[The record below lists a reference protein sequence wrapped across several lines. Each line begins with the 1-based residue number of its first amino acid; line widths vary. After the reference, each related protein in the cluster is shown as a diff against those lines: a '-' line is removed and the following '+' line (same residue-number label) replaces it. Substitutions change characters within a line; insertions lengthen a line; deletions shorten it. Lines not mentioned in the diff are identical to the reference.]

1 MGDLPWD
8 LVYYGSMAIIF
19 IGIIAASRRARKA
32 RREADQGDDRTVPGA
47 VRRRS
52 PAENSQGGDGD

>member
-19 IGIIAASRRARKA
+19 VGIIAASRKARKA
-32 RREADQGDDRTVPGA
+32 RRDAERRQGDARRGA
-47 VRRRS
+47 SVHK
-52 PAENSQGGDGD
+52 GDDV